1 MPADGTRYTVRYS
14 EVATVIEDM
23 GFATN
28 NIRAQLDTL
37 IEFINKNLDPEH
49 WTADAKT
56 AFATA
61 QSNWNLDCTHMHDVL
76 KTAETTL
83 MDIITNYDITDK
95 QAADM
100 YAQVGL

>member
-1 MPADGTRYTVRYS
+1 MPDDTRYTVRYS
-14 EVATVIEDM
+14 EVAMVIEDM
-23 GFATN
+23 GLATI
-28 NIRAQLDTL
+28 NIRAALNTL
-37 IEFINKNLDPEH
+37 IDNINKNLNPEN
-49 WTADAKT
+49 WTQQAKDVFT
-56 AFATA
+56 NA
-61 QSNWNLDCTHMHDVL
+61 QTNWNTDCTHMHDVL